1 MNFNLMHMGVAA
13 VVGGAL
19 GWFAKWLHGATKL
32 RANELKISGK
42 TTLNQAQIDA
52 ANRLKDSQ
60 IDAQAGRIN
69 LPK

>member
-1 MNFNLMHMGVAA
+1 MNLTHIGVAA

-32 RANELKISGK
+32 RTNELKNPFVKITDAETARINAAK
-42 TTLNQAQIDA
+42 DAQI
-52 ANRLKDSQ
+52 N
-60 IDAQAGRIN
+60 AQAGRIN